1 MMHLFKSP
9 PIIPG
14 STDQVRYET
23 WTENANLTV
32 TFLQEHREHMW
43 KSVSEKAMPILE
55 THSIKIP
62 PSSQSTIPDLKKEKE
77 KDSYFP
83 Q

>member
-1 MMHLFKSP
+1 
-9 PIIPG
+9 
-14 STDQVRYET
+14 
-23 WTENANLTV
+23 
-32 TFLQEHREHMW
+32 MW